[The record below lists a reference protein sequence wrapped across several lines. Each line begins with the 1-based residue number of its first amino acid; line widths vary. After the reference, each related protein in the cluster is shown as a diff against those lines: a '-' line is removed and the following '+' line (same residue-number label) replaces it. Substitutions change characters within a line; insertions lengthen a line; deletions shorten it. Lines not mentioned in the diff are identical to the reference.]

1 MRILMLTQFYP
12 PIVGGEEQYVTN
24 LSREL
29 SARGHQ
35 VAVAT
40 LWQEGLAEFEMDRQ
54 VRVYRIR
61 STMQRAGWLFRDTE
75 RRHAPPFPDPQAVRA
90 LAKVVSL
97 EKPEIVHAHNW
108 LVHSFLP
115 LKTWSGAK
123 LVVSLH
129 DYSFLCAKKR
139 LTYQGAV
146 CDGPA
151 FTKCLSCARNHYG
164 AVKGI
169 VTVVSNCAMRAV
181 ERALVDM
188 FLPVSKATAAGNG
201 LLDSQLPHQVIPNF
215 VTGEIG
221 ADSKPADPR
230 LAKLPTEDFL
240 LFVGD
245 LSRDKGVH
253 VLLRAYSRIMN
264 APPLVLI
271 GRTIGDVPTDSHRNV
286 FCLGSWPHA
295 AVVQAWHRCRIAFAP
310 STWLEPFGMVVI
322 EAMAAS
328 RPVIASRSGGLA
340 DIVVDGETGYL
351 VPPGDVSALRQA
363 IERLLADPQL
373 AMRMGQAGKKRV
385 AEFHASAV
393 VPRIERVYQ
402 TLTER
407 GREVKVIKPH
417 SEAV

>member
-24 LSREL
+24 LSHEL
-29 SARGHQ
+29 TSRGHR

-40 LWQEGLAEFEMDRQ
+40 LWQKGLAEFEMDRQ

-61 STMQRAGWLFRDTE
+61 STTQRAGWLFRDTE
-75 RRHAPPFPDPQAVRA
+75 RRHAPPFPEPEAVRA
-90 LAKVVSL
+90 LGHVVSL

-115 LKTWSGAK
+115 LKTWSGAR

-139 LTYQGAV
+139 LTYHGAV

-151 FTKCLSCARNHYG
+151 FTKCLSCACNHYG
-164 AVKGI
+164 AAKGT
-169 VTVVSNCAMRAV
+169 VTVVGNWAMGAV
-181 ERALVDM
+181 ERSLVDM

-201 LLDSQLPHQVIPNF
+201 LLDSRLPHRVIPNF
-215 VTGEIG
+215 VTDDFG
-221 ADSKPADPR
+221 AHSKAANPH
-230 LAKLPTEDFL
+230 LAKLPNEDFL

-245 LSRDKGVH
+245 ISRDKGVH
-253 VLLRAYSRIMN
+253 VLLQAYLKIKN

-271 GRTIGDVPTDSHRNV
+271 GRRIGDVPTDFQRNV
-286 FCLGSWPHA
+286 FYLGSWPHA
-295 AVVQAWHRCRIAFAP
+295 AVMQAWSRCRIAFAP
-310 STWLEPFGMVVI
+310 STWPEPFGMVVI
-322 EAMAAS
+322 EAMAAG
-328 RPVIASRSGGLA
+328 RPVIASRIAGLA
-340 DIVVDGETGYL
+340 DIVVDGKTGFL
-351 VPPGDVSALRQA
+351 VPPGDVSALHHA
-363 IERLLADPQL
+363 IEQLLANPQL
-373 AMRMGQAGKKRV
+373 ALCMGQAGKKRV
-385 AEFHASAV
+385 AEFHASTV

-407 GREVKVIKPH
+407 EREVKVIKPH
-417 SEAV
+417 SEAA